1 MEIMYFAGVVA
12 IGCVI
17 LAAWLAIST
26 IEATCPS
33 EVRELRRR
41 NRKLEAI
48 LREENRHAA
57 RIKRI
62 NRRCRTKRI
71 NRRYRNKLS

>member
-1 MEIMYFAGVVA
+1 MAIMYGVFAFA

-48 LREENRHAA
+48 LREEKRHAA
-57 RIKRI
+57 RTERL
-62 NRRCRTKRI
+62 
-71 NRRYRNKLS
+71 NRRYLNKLS

>member
-33 EVRELRRR
+33 EVREL
-41 NRKLEAI
+41 
-48 LREENRHAA
+48 
-57 RIKRI
+57 
-62 NRRCRTKRI
+62 
-71 NRRYRNKLS
+71 